1 MSKIIPVILSGGSG
15 TRLWPLSV
23 DERPKQFLPLA
34 SDKTMFADTLIRAG
48 DAARFGPALIIGADR
63 HSALMEAE
71 LAGDAHARTRIILEP
86 SARNT
91 APAIALAAI
100 AAGSGD
106 AVMLVMPSDHVISD
120 LPGFLDAVDVALPAA
135 RDGWL
140 VTFGIN
146 PTGPETGFGYIQMA
160 DPIDDAPGVRKVAKF
175 IEKPPRNEAQAMLDQ
190 GNHAWNAG
198 IFLMRADRYLEEL
211 AAHAPDMHRASHA
224 AVAGVDLNAR
234 LICPEPRQFA
244 ACPSDSIDYAVME
257 RAERVAIVPVSCGWS
272 DVGSWDALA
281 EIGEADDAGN
291 TIAGSV
297 VALDTSNC
305 LIRADGITVT
315 VSGVSDLII
324 VANGTHVMIVP
335 KGRSQD
341 VKKIAEAL
349 KSAQSALSGASGSD
363 RSAK

>member
-1 MSKIIPVILSGGSG
+1 MSKIVPVILSGGSG

-23 DERPKQFLPLA
+23 DSRPKQFLPLA
-34 SDKTMFADTLIRAG
+34 SDNSMFAETLTRAG
-48 DAARFGPALIIGADR
+48 DASRFAPALIIGAER

-71 LAGDAHARTRIILEP
+71 LSGDDHAQTRIILEP

-106 AVMLVMPSDHVISD
+106 AVILVMPSDHVISD
-120 LPGFLDAVDVALPAA
+120 LDGFLAAVDVALPAA

-160 DPIDDAPGVRKVAKF
+160 DALDDAPGVRKVARF
-175 IEKPPRNEAQAMLDQ
+175 IEKPPREKAQEMLDQ
-190 GNHAWNAG
+190 GSHAWNAG

-211 AAHAPDMHRASHA
+211 AAHAPDMHRAAHA
-224 AVAGVDLNAR
+224 AVAGIDLQAR
-234 LICPEPRQFA
+234 LIRPDPDQFA

-257 RAERVAIVPVSCGWS
+257 QAERVAIVPVSCGWS

-281 EIGEADDAGN
+281 EIGESDESGN

-297 VALDTSNC
+297 IALDTSNC

-315 VSGVSDLII
+315 VSGISDLIV
-324 VANGTHVMIVP
+324 VANGSHVMIVP

-341 VKKIAEAL
+341 VKKINA
-349 KSAQSALSGASGSD
+349 ALSSTT
-363 RSAK
+363 